1 MNLVLIAGGAGV
13 TPFLAIIRDLLERY
27 DLQQE
32 ELPTHVRL
40 IWCVRQS
47 SELAALE
54 EICPT
59 QIYPN
64 YAYVDDR
71 EPRKLTLEVQAYVTG
86 EKTAGSKI
94 TESKPQKIVCDTMAC
109 QSATSSKNMGVA
121 AIAPNENLWVMA
133 VIVATIFGF
142 AFVFCLF
149 QFYVIAPNDVPNTK
163 VRFSTALETLL
174 FLVSLFVGVVVCGG
188 MVVVFWVRWK
198 EVFWGPEKLGSE
210 VRNGHQMVEME
221 GGRAETLL
229 ETCEITEGLRPS
241 FEGERRLQHHC
252 LMINWVLMCQQIFSR
267 VSLIQDD

>member
-1 MNLVLIAGGAGV
+1 MNLVLIAGGVGV

-27 DLQQE
+27 NLQQE
-32 ELPTHVRL
+32 ELPTNVRL

-47 SELAALE
+47 SELAVLD
-54 EICPT
+54 EICPA
-59 QIYPN
+59 QIYPD
-64 YAYVDDR
+64 YAYDDDHER
-71 EPRKLTLEVQAYVTG
+71 RKLTLEVQAYVTGG

-94 TESKPQKIVCDTMAC
+94 TESKPQEIVCDTTAC

-121 AIAPNENLWVMA
+121 AIASNENLWAMA

-142 AFVFCLF
+142 ALVSCLF
-149 QFYVIAPNDVPNTK
+149 QFFVIAPNDVPNTEE
-163 VRFSTALETLL
+163 RFSTALETLL

-198 EVFWGPEKLGSE
+198 EVFGGPEELGNE
-210 VRNGHQMVEME
+210 VRNGQQMVEME

-241 FEGERRLQHHC
+241 LEGERDYN
-252 LMINWVLMCQQIFSR
+252 IIIAS
-267 VSLIQDD
+267 